1 MSNLKNVIS
10 LKMKVSDAENS
21 LMNVLRMIISSWID
35 QCGTLDTKNIN
46 LVFLNDFNELDQNIK
61 EKEPFLYL
69 YPKRK
74 LFKVSRSKNG
84 FERPISLF
92 EPGMDYEHL
101 KLETK
106 KAIVLQKI
114 ADLIAERKDFIN
126 QKRDEYYTR
135 HPKPILGPGEGWW
148 KAFEIEFDTAH
159 EYPFFYISFSGYE
172 TPA

>member
-10 LKMKVSDAENS
+10 LKLKVSGSENS
-21 LMNVLRMIISSWID
+21 LINVLRMIISSWID
-35 QCGTLDTKNIN
+35 RCCDLDTKNIN
-46 LVFLNDFNELDQNIK
+46 LVFLKDFNELDQSIK

-74 LFKVSRSKNG
+74 IFKASRTKNG
-84 FERPISLF
+84 FEKPISLF
-92 EPGMDYEHL
+92 DLGMDFEHL

-114 ADLIAERKDFIN
+114 TDLIAERKDFID
-126 QKRDEYYTR
+126 QKRDEYYVR
-135 HPKPILGPGEGWW
+135 HPKPSLGQGEGWW
-148 KAFEIEFDTAH
+148 KAFEIEFDTYH
-159 EYPFFYISFSGYE
+159 ENPFLYISFSGYE